1 VYNYRGGVY
10 RDTTNDTEID
20 HDVEVVG
27 WGEDDDGT
35 PYWNV
40 RNSWGADTSLS
51 QACERLR
58 LCMPHLSI
66 KIKSFSL
73 SCFVSME
80 VCCACA
86 CHSPSYVEL
95 ADPYWLIPKLCYI

>member
-1 VYNYRGGVY
+1 MYNYRGGVY

-40 RNSWGADTSLS
+40 RNSWGAAMLPQLRPVSSCDHAPRTQCHQLCLLHTGCRSEHAAPCLCAPHQTRSTS
-51 QACERLR
+51 
-58 LCMPHLSI
+58 
-66 KIKSFSL
+66 
-73 SCFVSME
+73 
-80 VCCACA
+80 
-86 CHSPSYVEL
+86 
-95 ADPYWLIPKLCYI
+95 